1 MLDEGVEQIWPMEAS
16 NDRAGC
22 RRARPSAARA
32 APTLKSSPSASPT
45 HEFWILASGAFR
57 RAFHAPLSLT
67 KCVHPKTNPRERFLE
82 IFDLTRTKTAYCIH
96 QPCEISSTHSIPPAS
111 SGNEAGWSAGS

>member
-32 APTLKSSPSASPT
+32 APTL
-45 HEFWILASGAFR
+45 
-57 RAFHAPLSLT
+57 
-67 KCVHPKTNPRERFLE
+67 
-82 IFDLTRTKTAYCIH
+82 
-96 QPCEISSTHSIPPAS
+96 
-111 SGNEAGWSAGS
+111 